1 VAESSLTGAEHS
13 AYGIDDAAHECAE
26 AQLVDA
32 QDARASDLVVKVKEP
47 IVSEYDRPREET
59 ALFP

>member
-13 AYGIDDAAHECAE
+13 AYGIDDAAHEWAE
-26 AQLVDA
+26 VQLVDT
-32 QDARASDLVVKVKEP
+32 QDARATDLVVTVKEP
-47 IVSEYDRPREET
+47 IVCEYDQLREET